1 MTVEE
6 VFQFIKAKEAD
17 KRSAECLLHTQ
28 GVDATRSQYCYA
40 KQEELKQHKLSETSD
55 RHLISLNLHL

>member
-1 MTVEE
+1 MTIEE

-17 KRSAECLLHTQ
+17 KGSAECLLHTQ
-28 GVDATRSQYCYA
+28 GVGATRSQYCYA
-40 KQEELKQHKLSETSD
+40 KQELKQHKLSETSG